1 MIQTFDASILKMA
14 RLLNMKF
21 DEKYG
26 AEKLVIL

>member
-1 MIQTFDASILKMA
+1 MTQTFGVSILKMA

-21 DEKYG
+21 DEKDG